1 MTEEGV
7 ILGTLQYVALLL
19 RLSGGGHFIP
29 LSCSNRWGMSTVQQ
43 RADHLDRSE
52 FFGVP
57 IKGFEDGGRQLLAFL
72 LMAGLEPDSKVLD
85 IGCGVLRGGYWL
97 IHFLDRRCY
106 FGIEPHRGRL
116 ETGRTRILEPETER
130 FKEPAFDGNANF
142 DSSVFGTKF
151 DFFFAYSIW
160 THASKPQ
167 IEVMLD
173 NFLRDSRPNAVFL
186 TTILPAVRSEDDYR
200 GEEWFGTSHES
211 NVAGCIRHRVSWIRG
226 ACRSRG
232 LEMRELGRERDGQT
246 WLQIA
251 RDGQNRLRF
260 RTIWCESVARRII
273 NRLARIARKTIAR

>member
-1 MTEEGV
+1 
-7 ILGTLQYVALLL
+7 
-19 RLSGGGHFIP
+19 
-29 LSCSNRWGMSTVQQ
+29 MSTVQK
-43 RADHLDRSE
+43 RADHFDRSE

-57 IKGFEDGGRQLLAFL
+57 ITGFEDGGRQLLAFL

-116 ETGRTRILEPETER
+116 ETGRAKILEPETER

-160 THASKPQ
+160 THASKLQ

-173 NFLRDSRPNAVFL
+173 NFLRDSKPNAVFL
-186 TTILPAVRSEDDYR
+186 TTIFPAMRPGDDYR

-211 NVAGCIRHRVSWIRG
+211 DVVGCIRHRVSWIRG

-232 LEMRELGRERDGQT
+232 LEMRKLGRERHGQT

-260 RTIWCESVARRII
+260 RTIWRESVARRTI
-273 NRLARIARKTIAR
+273 NRLARFARKTIAR